1 MTVMRKGAIMSRQKI
16 SKDVLNVV
24 KKTTGKQLSEQ
35 ALKKIAS
42 GVNQKTIQDGAELRK
57 LIDKVS
63 KLVNIPVSNETANE
77 IIKAVKKTGNIDNLE
92 SMMKKMMKK

>member
-1 MTVMRKGAIMSRQKI
+1 MSRQGI

-24 KKTTGKQLSEQ
+24 KKTTGKKLSEQ

-42 GVNQKTIQDGAELRK
+42 GVNQKTIQDGAELQK

-63 KLVNIPVSNETANE
+63 KLVNIPVSKETSNA
-77 IIKAVKKTGNIDNLE
+77 IIKAVKSIGNIEELE
-92 SMMKKMMKK
+92 NMMKMMMKK

>member
-1 MTVMRKGAIMSRQKI
+1 MSRQGI

-63 KLVNIPVSNETANE
+63 KLVNIPVSKETSNA
-77 IIKAVKKTGNIDNLE
+77 IIKAVKNIGNIEQLE
-92 SMMKKMMKK
+92 NMMKMMMKK

>member
-1 MTVMRKGAIMSRQKI
+1 MSRQGI

-24 KKTTGKQLSEQ
+24 KKTTGKKLSEQ

-63 KLVNIPVSNETANE
+63 KLVNIPVSKETSNA
-77 IIKAVKKTGNIDNLE
+77 IIKAVKSIGNIEQLE
-92 SMMKKMMKK
+92 NMMKMMMKK

>member
-1 MTVMRKGAIMSRQKI
+1 MSRQGI

-63 KLVNIPVSNETANE
+63 KLVNIPVSKETSNA
-77 IIKAVKKTGNIDNLE
+77 IIKAVKKTGNFGQLE
-92 SMMKKMMKK
+92 NMIKMMMKK

>member
-1 MTVMRKGAIMSRQKI
+1 MSKQGI

-42 GVNQKTIQDGAELRK
+42 GINQKTIQDGAEIRK
-57 LIDKVS
+57 LIDKIS
-63 KLVNIPVSNETANE
+63 KLVNIPVSKETANE
-77 IIKAVKKTGNIDNLE
+77 IIKAVKKTGNIDQLE
-92 SMMKKMMKK
+92 DMMKKMMKK